1 MLALTS
7 RAAATLADVRSQMG
21 LPEHFGV
28 RIFTSARP
36 GESSTFQVGFVE
48 RPEEGDE
55 VGETEGTRFFVA
67 PEIAGPLARHVLD
80 AQEAGERRRLVLR
93 RRR

>member
-1 MLALTS
+1 MTLALTS
-7 RAAATLADVRSQMG
+7 RAAAILADVRSQMG

-36 GESSTFQVGFVE
+36 GASSLFQVDFVE

-55 VGETEGTRFFVA
+55 VGEMEGTRFFVA
-67 PEIAGPLARHVLD
+67 PPIAGAPRWACARRPR
-80 AQEAGERRRLVLR
+80 GG
-93 RRR
+93 